1 MPRISAQDRAAQA
14 AERLNQVS
22 AEQQKIA
29 EQTIKA
35 IENGI
40 DPEIAVSIAEA
51 AAKEIGKPTEI
62 VQEISVQPIDI
73 SSPQKQV
80 KIKAAHITEE
90 SSPSNYAFTLKNGST
105 KVFRTDENFEA
116 IVDEDLALELSERN
130 IFVLVEEE

>member
-62 VQEISVQPIDI
+62 VEEISAQPIDI

-80 KIKAAHITEE
+80 KIKSAHITEE

>member
-51 AAKEIGKPTEI
+51 AAKEIGKPVEI
-62 VQEISVQPIDI
+62 VEEISVQSIDI
-73 SSPQKQV
+73 SSSQKQV

-90 SSPSNYAFTLKNGST
+90 SSPSNYAFTLKNGRT
-105 KVFRTDENFEA
+105 KFFRTDENFEA
-116 IVDEDLALELSERN
+116 IVDEDLALELRERN

>member
-51 AAKEIGKPTEI
+51 AAKEIGKPVEI
-62 VQEISVQPIDI
+62 VEEISVQSIDI
-73 SSPQKQV
+73 SSSQKQV

-90 SSPSNYAFTLKNGST
+90 SSPSNYAFTLKNGRT
-105 KVFRTDENFEA
+105 KFFKTDENFEA
-116 IVDEDLALELSERN
+116 IVDEDLALELRERN

>member
-51 AAKEIGKPTEI
+51 AAKEIGKPVEI
-62 VQEISVQPIDI
+62 VEEISVQSIDI

-80 KIKAAHITEE
+80 KIKAANITED
-90 SSPSNYAFTLKNGST
+90 SSPSNYAFTLKNGRT
-105 KVFRTDENFEA
+105 KFFKTDENFEA
-116 IVDEDLALELSERN
+116 IVDEDLALELRERN
-130 IFVLVEEE
+130 IFVLAEEE